1 MFHNDDVMLTLV
13 GVTRYALVQR
23 CRSKLDVFG
32 VDHLRV
38 SGSPPSLPPSPFF
51 PTAPTPRVNPGRR
64 GRGREGG
71 RGGGEKGEG
80 EGERRS
86 CGVNLPMN
94 ACTLTEAPETN
105 SETSP

>member
-1 MFHNDDVMLTLV
+1 MFQNDDVMLTLV
-13 GVTRYALVQR
+13 GVTWYALVQR
-23 CRSKLDVFG
+23 CRSRLDVFG

-64 GRGREGG
+64 EGEETG
-71 RGGGEKGEG
+71 GGGEKGEG
-80 EGERRS
+80 EGERS
-86 CGVNLPMN
+86 CGVNLLMS
-94 ACTLTEAPETN
+94 ACTLTEAPETY